1 MAMSSDVARS
11 FRSSWA
17 AALLVV
23 TTMTSSTAVSP
34 RFYPD
39 DPIRVDDDTALDAGQ
54 PVPIEGS
61 NGFDFVQ
68 HTFLKPGDRRNVRA
82 VNVNTID
89 EVPDSSWFTNRIGVH
104 EMTPQEI
111 ARGPNQQESLNIDGW
126 PIVQEKSSGITPG
139 FRLTSPDGRLYQLKF
154 DPPANPE
161 MSSGAEVIGAAFYH
175 AMGYNVTQGYLVEF
189 DPELAPIREGATT
202 VDMSGTTRQMR
213 RQDVDRV
220 LARAARLPNG
230 KYRALAS
237 RFADGVPLGYFAYY
251 GTRPDDPNDVHPHEH
266 RRELRAG
273 KVIGAWLNHDDSRGL
288 NSLDMLEQRDGRRF
302 IRHYVFDF
310 GSTLGSGSTVPQVPR
325 AGNEYILEWGP
336 ALKSLASLGLYL
348 RPWMRVQY
356 PEVPRSIGRFEAD
369 FFDPLAWRPEYP
381 NPAFD
386 NMRADDAFWG
396 ARLVQRFSDEAIRA
410 VVAKAQYSDPEATEY
425 MSSVLIK
432 RRDKVVAAWLT
443 GVNPIVEPRLDASGA
458 LTFEN
463 AAVTAGVA
471 TPPTAYAFTWSRF
484 DNDTSADIGPA
495 EQARSTQPRTT
506 APASILQGVDFV
518 SVAIRTTH
526 PDFPRWEQPV
536 KIHFRR
542 SSEAWEAV
550 GLDRGYTSSP

>member
-1 MAMSSDVARS
+1 MSSDVARS

-175 AMGYNVTQGYLVEF
+175 AMGYNVTQGYIVEF

-273 KVIGAWLNHDDSRGL
+273 RVIGAWLNHDDSRGL

-410 VVAKAQYSDPEATEY
+410 VVAKAQYSDPAATEY